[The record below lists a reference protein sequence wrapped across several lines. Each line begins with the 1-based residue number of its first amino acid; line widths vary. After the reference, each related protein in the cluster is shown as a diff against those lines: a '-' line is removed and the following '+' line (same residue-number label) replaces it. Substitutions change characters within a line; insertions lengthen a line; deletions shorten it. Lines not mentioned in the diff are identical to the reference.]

1 VPCSLLAEEF
11 LKKRIKNRPLI
22 GSTAMSRLSQD
33 DDRVRDSYEQVP
45 YPALSH
51 PEAQPDVLATLAFLH
66 GIDPPPLA
74 TCRVL
79 ELGCAAGTNLMPA
92 ALRLPGARFVG
103 IDLSPGQ
110 IEAGR
115 RRVEALGLTNVEL
128 RVVSFRS
135 LFDEVGTELGT
146 FDYIIAHGLYSWVA
160 EPLQDEILRL
170 CGERLSPHGVAYL
183 SYNTLPGWHADLKL
197 RGILQYHNRGLTDPR
212 AITDRSLDLIG
223 FLADAAAGLGDED
236 HAQALR
242 TARRRMESFRTRPS
256 YLLHDYLEDS
266 NFPVYFHQLAASAAR
281 HGLQYLSDAEPA
293 ANLIDDLPPA
303 VADGLRELAG
313 DRIELEQY
321 IDFLR
326 DRRFRRTLLC
336 HQGIALDRTMVP
348 RRMKSLWAASEVT
361 LDSSPP
367 DLAPGVPVSFRN
379 AAGAAFS
386 STHAVAK
393 AALVHLST
401 AWPRAVLFDDLL
413 RGIRERRAAQE
424 ALEGTGGVGEVE
436 SLADILHT
444 LFFAGVVRLHLVPP
458 ECAGAPGDRPRV
470 TPLARLQ
477 AAAGELITNQLCR
490 TLEIEDEDTR
500 RLLLHLDGR
509 HDRTAL
515 AGLVGKDLGWI
526 EGQLGRLVEVGL
538 LT

>member
-1 VPCSLLAEEF
+1 
-11 LKKRIKNRPLI
+11 
-22 GSTAMSRLSQD
+22 MDD

-51 PEAQPDVLATLAFLH
+51 PEAQPDVLATLAYLH
-66 GIDPPPLA
+66 GMDPPPLA

-92 ALRLPGARFVG
+92 ALRLPGARFLG

-110 IEAGR
+110 IETGR
-115 RRVEALGLTNVEL
+115 RRVAELGLSNVEL
-128 RVVSFRS
+128 RVVSFRN
-135 LFDEVGTELGT
+135 LLDEIGRELGS

-160 EPLQDEILRL
+160 EPLQDEILRI
-170 CGERLSPHGVAYL
+170 CGERLSPQGVAYL

-197 RGILQYHNRGLTDPR
+197 RGMLQYHNRGLTDPR

-223 FLADAAAGLGDED
+223 FLAEAAAGLGEDD
-236 HAQALR
+236 HALALR
-242 TARRRMESFRTRPS
+242 TAQLRMESFRNRPS

-266 NFPVYFHQLAASAAR
+266 NFPVYFHQLAASAER

-313 DRIELEQY
+313 DRIALEQY

-336 HQGIALDRTMVP
+336 HQGIVLDRTMVP

-361 LDSSPP
+361 LASSPP
-367 DLAPGVPVSFRN
+367 DLAPGVPLSFRT

-386 STHAVAK
+386 STHAIAK
-393 AALVHLST
+393 AALVHLSA

-413 RGIRERRAAQE
+413 RGIRERRVAQE
-424 ALEGTGGVGEVE
+424 TPDAGIEGVGDVE

-444 LFFAGVVRLHLVPP
+444 LFFAGIVRLHLIPP
-458 ECAGAPGDRPRV
+458 ECAAAPGDRPRV

-477 AAAGELITNQLCR
+477 AAAGELITNQFCR

-500 RLLLHLDGR
+500 HLLIHLDGQ
-509 HDRTAL
+509 HDRAAL
-515 AGLVGKDLGWI
+515 VRLTGKDLGWI

-538 LT
+538 LL

>member
-1 VPCSLLAEEF
+1 MEEDG
-11 LKKRIKNRPLI
+11 RDTP
-22 GSTAMSRLSQD
+22 APPHPD
-33 DDRVRDSYEQVP
+33 DDRVRDSYELVP

-79 ELGCAAGTNLMPA
+79 ELGCASGTNLMPA
-92 ALRLPGARFVG
+92 ALRLPGARFLG

-110 IEAGR
+110 IEAGQR
-115 RRVEALGLTNVEL
+115 RIAELGLTNVEL
-128 RVVSFRS
+128 RAVSFRDFLGS
-135 LFDEVGTELGT
+135 IGKIGPELGT

-160 EPLQDEILRL
+160 EPLQEEILRL
-170 CGERLSPHGVAYL
+170 CGERLSGNGVAYL

-197 RGILQYHNRGLTDPR
+197 RGMLQYHNRGLTDAR
-212 AITDRSLDLIG
+212 EITDRSLDLIG
-223 FLADAAAGLGDED
+223 FLADAAAGLGEDD
-236 HAQALR
+236 HALALR
-242 TARRRMESFRTRPS
+242 TAQRRLEGFRNRPS

-293 ANLIDDLPPA
+293 ANLTDDLPPA
-303 VADGLRELAG
+303 VSDRLRELAG

-336 HQGIALDRTMVP
+336 HQGLALDRTMVP
-348 RRMKSLWAASEVT
+348 RRMKSLWAATEVT
-361 LDSSPP
+361 LTSSSP
-367 DLAPGVPVSFRN
+367 DLAPGVSVSFRN

-386 STHAVAK
+386 STHAIAK
-393 AALVHLST
+393 AALVHLAA

-413 RGIRERRAAQE
+413 RGIRERRTAVDITEDAKD
-424 ALEGTGGVGEVE
+424 VEV
-436 SLADILHT
+436 LADILHT
-444 LFFAGVVRLHLVPP
+444 LFFAGVVRLHRAPP
-458 ECAGAPGDRPRV
+458 ECAAAPGDRPRI

-500 RLLLHLDGR
+500 RLIIHLDGR

-515 AGLVGKDLGWI
+515 VELTGKDLGWI
-526 EGQLGRLVEVGL
+526 EGQLARLVEVGL
-538 LT
+538 LV